1 MKLASIFSP
10 YMVFQQNEVFSVWGN
25 SCNKTIK
32 AKLVNLVSL
41 VEISPL
47 NINFDGGDFKISFPP
62 LKGSFDSY
70 SLRITSD
77 NESIEISP
85 IYCGD
90 LFLFTGQSNMSISLS
105 MMEDKEK
112 SIRNIKDKELFVLN
126 LIDEDVTK
134 EGYINRPI
142 KPKKD
147 ICEKCKWEKLRGD
160 VLLKSSALVSMTL
173 ERLCPNLNYP
183 LGAISAS
190 TGGISIDSFL
200 DENTIENTPDIKSY
214 LLSSGKYIE
223 DKSRWNSFGPDNYT
237 QQSGFYNEKIAPL
250 KGLKFKS
257 IIYYQGENSCF
268 DFASGQYFKKALTSL
283 IYSYRNYFEEDI
295 PFVVLGIA
303 DEYYPYGDGCGLFYI
318 QEAISSLSIKDV
330 YYVPVFDIYP
340 KWLVKDGNQVDHPI
354 HTVSKGKVAS
364 RIAFILE
371 RNVYGSNGFNYPC
384 VKDVKIERNS
394 ILLELDIK
402 DDELELG
409 KEYFGFTIANE
420 DKVFYLAK
428 AISIEPKKIRIYSP
442 YVRKPIY
449 FTYAFTHYSYLCDC
463 RSIKGYPL
471 SPCRNFYSEVDRKL
485 FDLDYIISGLRFP
498 SIMENN
504 FGASVGGGF
513 DVPTF
518 EMGEYI
524 RNQTGTI
531 NVQDGELRCLV
542 SITNDSYF
550 YSSIAFNLG
559 LSGCFHRLAYYP
571 YLAIDIKSNRN
582 ISFMGA
588 LFRINGNIYKF
599 NSSSKEATSAYK
611 TFYLDLNNV
620 LDGSEGQ
627 VKIDKSLIE
636 SLSKIEFYFHA
647 DKAKKVNICIK
658 NIRICKQNEK
668 QREEENDKIIDST
681 LQLPGR

>member
-10 YMVFQQNEVFSVWGN
+10 YMIFQQNEVFSVWGN

-47 NINFDGGDFKISFPP
+47 KINLDGGDFKISFPP
-62 LKGSFDSY
+62 LKGSFDPY

-77 NESIEISP
+77 EENIEISP

-90 LFLFTGQSNMSISLS
+90 LFLFIGQSNMSISLS

-112 SIRNIKDKELFVLN
+112 TIRNVKGKELYVLN
-126 LIDEDVTK
+126 LEDEDVTK

-142 KPKKD
+142 KPKND
-147 ICEKCKWEKLRGD
+147 ICEKCKWEKLKGD

-183 LGAISAS
+183 LGTISAS
-190 TGGISIDSFL
+190 TGGISIDSLL
-200 DENTIENTPDIKSY
+200 DENTIENAPEIKSY

-223 DKSRWNSFGPDNYT
+223 DKSRWNSFGPGNYT

-250 KGLKFKS
+250 KRLKFKS

-283 IYSYRNYFEEDI
+283 IYSYRDYFEEEI

-318 QEAISSLSIKDV
+318 QEAISSLSIKYV

-354 HTVSKGKVAS
+354 HTVSKGEVAS

-371 RNVYGSNGFNYPC
+371 RNVYGSNGFNYPF
-384 VKDVKIERNS
+384 VKDIKIERNS

-428 AISIEPKKIRIYSP
+428 AISIESKKIRIYSP
-442 YVRKPIY
+442 YVKKPIY

-513 DVPTF
+513 NVPTF

-524 RNQTGTI
+524 RNQAGTI
-531 NVQDGELRCLV
+531 NVQDGELRYLT

-571 YLAIDIKSNRN
+571 YLAIDIKSNRSV
-582 ISFMGA
+582 SFMGA

-599 NSSSKEATSAYK
+599 NSLSKEVTSAYK
-611 TFYLDLNNV
+611 TFYLDLSNV

>member
-47 NINFDGGDFKISFPP
+47 NINLDGGDFKISFPP

-77 NESIEISP
+77 NERIEISP

-147 ICEKCKWEKLRGD
+147 ICEKCKWEKLKGD
-160 VLLKSSALVSMTL
+160 VLLKSSALVSMAL

-190 TGGISIDSFL
+190 TGGISIDSLL
-200 DENTIENTPDIKSY
+200 DENTIENAPEIKSY

-223 DKSRWNSFGPDNYT
+223 DKSRWNSFGPGNYT

-250 KGLKFKS
+250 KRLKFKS

-283 IYSYRNYFEEDI
+283 IYSYRDYFEEEI

-318 QEAISSLSIKDV
+318 QEAISSLSIKYV

-354 HTVSKGKVAS
+354 HTVSKGEVAS

-371 RNVYGSNGFNYPC
+371 RNVYGSNGFNYPF
-384 VKDVKIERNS
+384 VKDIKIERNS

-428 AISIEPKKIRIYSP
+428 AISIESKKIRIYSP
-442 YVRKPIY
+442 YVKKPIY

-513 DVPTF
+513 NVPTF

-524 RNQTGTI
+524 RNQNGTI
-531 NVQDGELRCLV
+531 NVQDGELRYLT

-571 YLAIDIKSNRN
+571 YLAIDIKSNRSV
-582 ISFMGA
+582 SFMGA

-599 NSSSKEATSAYK
+599 NSLSKEVTSAYK
-611 TFYLDLNNV
+611 TFYLDLSNV

>member
-41 VEISPL
+41 VEIPPL
-47 NINFDGGDFKISFPP
+47 NINLDGGDFKISFPP
-62 LKGSFDSY
+62 LKGNFDPY

-77 NESIEISP
+77 DENIEISP

-90 LFLFTGQSNMSISLS
+90 LFLFIGQSNMSISLS
-105 MMEDKEK
+105 MMEDKE
-112 SIRNIKDKELFVLN
+112 RTIKNVKGKELYVLN
-126 LIDEDVTK
+126 LEDEDVTK

-147 ICEKCKWEKLRGD
+147 ICKKCKWEKLRGD

-173 ERLCPNLNYP
+173 ERVYPNLNYP

-200 DENTIENTPDIKSY
+200 DENTIENNPEIKSY
-214 LLSSGKYIE
+214 LVSSGKYIE
-223 DKSRWNSFGPDNYT
+223 DKSKWNNFGPGNYT

-250 KGLKFKS
+250 KGLKFES

-283 IYSYRNYFEEDI
+283 IYSYRDYFEEEI

-303 DEYYPYGDGCGLFYI
+303 DEYYPYGDGCGLLYI
-318 QEAISSLSIKDV
+318 QEAISSLSIKDT

-354 HTVSKGKVAS
+354 HTVSKGEVAS

-371 RNVYGSNGFNYPC
+371 RNIYGSNGFNYPC
-384 VKDVKIERNS
+384 VKDVTIERNS

-442 YVRKPIY
+442 YVLRPIY
-449 FTYAFTHYSYLCDC
+449 FAYAFTHYSYLCDC
-463 RSIKGYPL
+463 KSIKGYPL
-471 SPCRNFYSEVDRKL
+471 SPCRNFLSEVDRKL

-498 SIMENN
+498 TIMENN

-524 RNQTGTI
+524 RNQVGTI
-531 NVQDGELRCLV
+531 TVKDGELICFA

-571 YLAIDIKSNRN
+571 YLAIDIKSTRK

-599 NSSSKEATSAYK
+599 NSTSKEVTSSYK

-620 LDGSEGQ
+620 LDGSEGPA
-627 VKIDKSLIE
+627 KIDKSLIE

-647 DKAKKVNICIK
+647 EKAKKVNICIK
-658 NIRICKQNEK
+658 NIRICEQKEK
-668 QREEENDKIIDST
+668 QREEENDKIIDSM